1 MKSKAIAYTIILT
14 ATIALVMQSGCI
26 TDTPETQPQVP
37 DTNSGD
43 TGAGDTDIDA
53 GDDIDID
60 ADDEADSYID
70 TPPDDGEFIRDDAII
85 KNIDILTLE
94 SFPLQIH
101 VIATGYF
108 PDGCT
113 SIDEITQSKQNNR
126 FTVAVTTKRPTNAVC
141 TMAIVPFEKTIP
153 LDVYGLDK
161 GVYTVNVNDASGS
174 FELPTDNIIPE

>member
-14 ATIALVMQSGCI
+14 AIIALVMQSGCI

-37 DTNSGD
+37 DTDSGD
-43 TGAGDTDIDA
+43 TGAADTDID
-53 GDDIDID
+53 IDG
-60 ADDEADSYID
+60 DDEADSDID
-70 TPPDDGEFIRDDAII
+70 TQPDDGEFIRDDAII

-113 SIDEITQSKQNNR
+113 SIDEVTQSRHGNT
-126 FTVAVTTKRPTNAVC
+126 FTVAITTKRPADAIC